1 LAITWYPEHVERQE
15 TKFGRINVM
24 SGDMLDKVDY
34 LRERA
39 DVTYEEA
46 MQLLEKNSG
55 DVVASLVELEKQGRI
70 YTHQADCREHFRMHH
85 SHHDAQ
91 EARKKAATF
100 FKDACNT
107 RIVIEKHNENGENE
121 TVANVSAP
129 VAACITVVAPYLSL
143 AAGAIALATGHQFK
157 IKKENGAV

>member
-1 LAITWYPEHVERQE
+1 
-15 TKFGRINVM
+15 M
-24 SGDMLDKVDY
+24 SGDMLEKADY

-39 DVTYEEA
+39 NVTYEEA
-46 MQLLEKNSG
+46 MQLLEKNGG

-70 YTHQADCREHFRMHH
+70 YERQADGRERANMHDC
-85 SHHDAQ
+85 HHDAQ
-91 EARKKAATF
+91 EAKKKAATF
-100 FKDACNT
+100 FKDACKT
-107 RIVIEKHNENGENE
+107 RIVIEKQNGSGEKE

-157 IKKENGAV
+157 IKKENGEG

>member
-1 LAITWYPEHVERQE
+1 
-15 TKFGRINVM
+15 M
-24 SGDMLDKVDY
+24 SGDILEKAEY

-39 DVTYEEA
+39 NVTYEEA

-55 DVVASLVELEKQGRI
+55 DVVASLVELEKQGRV
-70 YTHQADCREHFRMHH
+70 YTQQADGRERNHMHF

-91 EARKKAATF
+91 EAKRKAATF

-107 RIVIEKHNENGENE
+107 RIVIEKHNESGENE

-157 IKKENGAV
+157 IKKENGEV